1 MFPTA
6 SSAMLEMKLLILSDL
21 HSDSY
26 PFEISSSLDYDVAI
40 FAGDILEPGRNV
52 AKWIRNPMRVGPN
65 KPAIQIA
72 GNHEF
77 YETIMGNE
85 LKLMR
90 ANAKQHDVHFLDCDE
105 VVIDRVRFLGCTL
118 WTDFKLRIDYQGF
131 PGEPVRMLSDRGRG
145 MAEALKYTEDYRS
158 IRYQSPG
165 GMVSEVVLRLIPM
178 DTLSI
183 HRRHRSWL
191 RRKLAEP
198 FNGRTVVITHHA
210 PHRNSLAA
218 RFAEDWASTA
228 FVNEMLPEFFERPVL
243 WAHGHTHDSFDYS
256 VGNCRVVC
264 NPRGYM
270 NWHGEPENRVFN
282 PGLVIEV

>member
-1 MFPTA
+1 
-6 SSAMLEMKLLILSDL
+6 MKLLILSDL
-21 HSDSY
+21 HSDSH

-52 AKWIRNPMRVGPN
+52 AKWIRNSVRVGPD

-77 YETIMGNE
+77 YDTIMGNE
-85 LKLMR
+85 LELMR

-131 PGEPVRMLSDRGRG
+131 PDEPIRMLSDRGRG

-158 IRYQSPG
+158 IRHQPSG
-165 GMVSEVVLRLIPM
+165 GMVSEVVLRLTPM
-178 DTLSI
+178 DTLRI
-183 HRRHRSWL
+183 HRCHRSWL

-198 FNGRTVVITHHA
+198 FDGRTVVITHHA
-210 PHRNSLAA
+210 PHRASLAA
-218 RFAEDWASTA
+218 KFAEDWASTA
-228 FVNEMLPEFFERPVL
+228 FVNEMLSEFFERPAL

-270 NWHGEPENRVFN
+270 NWHGEPENRVFD